1 MTDGGDAKMNRR
13 EFLAR
18 SATAAAAVAATGA
31 AAWLLRDSVGPAAHP
46 GAASVCL
53 PDYSVPAL
61 AGRMA
66 IATGADR
73 AQTVRAA
80 VEALGGMRQFVATG
94 DRVLLKVNA
103 AFATPPSLSATT
115 HPQLVREVVRLCRDA
130 RAAEVIVTDNPIND
144 PGSCFALTGI
154 AQAAREAGA
163 EVFLPRDDAFAPV
176 TVGGARLIVD
186 WPVLHKPLA
195 RANKLIGLAPVKHHE
210 RSGASMA
217 LKNWYGLLGGRRNI
231 FHQDIHTIIAEL
243 ARMVR
248 PTLVVLDGTT
258 TMVRNG
264 PTGGSLDDLAE
275 TNTMIV
281 STDAVAADAFG
292 ATLLGKTAADL
303 PYIGLAAA
311 AGAGTAD
318 YESLR
323 PLRVSV
329 EPGGGA

>member
-1 MTDGGDAKMNRR
+1 MTGDDGMMNRR
-13 EFLAR
+13 GFLAR
-18 SATAAAAVAATGA
+18 SAKAAAAVAATGA
-31 AAWLLRDSVGPAAHP
+31 AAWLLRDSVGPLAHP
-46 GAASVCL
+46 ATASVSL
-53 PDYSVPAL
+53 PDYSIPAL

-73 AQTVRAA
+73 AETVRAA
-80 VEALGGMRQFVATG
+80 LEALGGMRQFVATG

-115 HPQLVREVVRLCRDA
+115 HPQLVRQVVRLCRDA
-130 RAAEVIVTDNPIND
+130 GAAEVIVTDNPIND
-144 PGSCFALTGI
+144 PASCFALTGI

-163 EVFLPRDDAFAPV
+163 EVFLPREDAFAPV
-176 TVGGARLIVD
+176 TVGGGRLIVD

-195 RANKLIGLAPVKHHE
+195 RANKLIGLAPVKHHQ
-210 RSGASMA
+210 RSGASMT

-243 ARMVR
+243 AMMVR
-248 PTLVVLDGTT
+248 ATLVVLDGTT
-258 TMVRNG
+258 TMMRNG
-264 PTGGSLDDLAE
+264 PTGGALDDLAE

-292 ATLLGKTAADL
+292 ATLLGKTPDDL
-303 PYIGLAAA
+303 PHLHLAAA

-329 EPGGGA
+329 EGGGGE